1 MKNEIRV
8 LIADDHPVF
17 RQGLRQVLEG
27 ERDFEVT
34 AEVGD
39 GEQALEQIDQ
49 NPPHVVVLDIDMPK
63 MDGFAAAR
71 IIRAKRIPV
80 EIVFLTMHKDERLL
94 NEAIDLGV
102 KGFLLKDSAA
112 TEIIACVRAVAAGQD
127 FISPLLS
134 PYLLNRRRSAGRLAA
149 SKPELDDLTPA
160 ERRVLRLIGDN
171 KTSKEIAAEL
181 FISVR
186 TVENHR
192 ANIADKLN
200 LHGSHTLL
208 KFAIENKSA
217 LS

>member
-1 MKNEIRV
+1 MTNEIRV
-8 LIADDHPVF
+8 VIADDHPVF
-17 RQGLRQVLEG
+17 RQGLRQVLES
-27 ERDFEVT
+27 ERDLEVT

-39 GEQALEQIDQ
+39 GEQALERIGQK
-49 NPPHVVVLDIDMPK
+49 PPHVVILDIDMPK

-80 EIVFLTMHKDERLL
+80 EIVFLTMHKNEKLL

-102 KGFLLKDSAA
+102 KGFVLKDSAA
-112 TEIIACVRAVAAGQD
+112 AEIVACVRAVAAGQD

-134 PYLLNRRRSAGRLAA
+134 SYLLNRRRRSERLTAA
-149 SKPELDDLTPA
+149 NPTVEALTPA
-160 ERRVLRLIGDN
+160 ERRILRLIGDN
-171 KTSKEIAAEL
+171 KTSKEIAEEL

-192 ANIADKLN
+192 ANVAAKLN
-200 LHGSHTLL
+200 LRGHHTLL